1 MVVMSYL
8 GNTYNNTTM
17 FTMPYLRS
25 TCHRLS
31 RNPYLGSTYTI
42 PTVFAM
48 PYLWSTYTITT
59 AFAMPYLRS
68 TCHRLSRNPYLWSTY
83 TIPTA
88 FAMPYLRST
97 CHRLSRNPYLGSTY
111 TIPTVFANT
120 CAQKCPCSYQV
131 MYVSFTFQTGQG
143 DMAISNT
150 IGSNVFDI
158 LIGLALPWWIKTVC
172 VNPGTSVSHTIL

>member
-31 RNPYLGSTYTI
+31 WNPYLGSTYTI

-48 PYLWSTYTITT
+48 
-59 AFAMPYLRS
+59 
-68 TCHRLSRNPYLWSTY
+68 PYLWSTY